1 MTASDMEGDIR
12 RKAAQHSRDAYHGV
26 KALYV
31 GLIKTAAT
39 RQLGSTLRAARNE
52 LGEITFILKN
62 AKSDKHGDV
71 EARLRAVDARL
82 SALEFQTVS
91 QALIDIRHAVGTLQK
106 EVIA

>member
-1 MTASDMEGDIR
+1 MTAKGIEGDIR

-26 KALYV
+26 KAVYV
-31 GLIKTAAT
+31 GLIKTSDT
-39 RQLGSTLRAARNE
+39 RQVGNTLKAARNE

-71 EARLRAVDARL
+71 EARLRAVDASL
-82 SALEFQTVS
+82 SALESQTVS

-106 EVIA
+106 DVIT